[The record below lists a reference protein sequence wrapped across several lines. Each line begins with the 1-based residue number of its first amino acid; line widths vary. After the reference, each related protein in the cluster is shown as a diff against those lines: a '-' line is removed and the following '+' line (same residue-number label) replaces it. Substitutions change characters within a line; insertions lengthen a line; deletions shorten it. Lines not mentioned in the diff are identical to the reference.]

1 VTEEQTGVY
10 NEEEKRYRST
20 VTRTVGETLV
30 SPTHLARAAGPDM
43 AGLRAQ
49 EATIKSKTAA
59 GGGAAKR
66 KAVVCTVA
74 PPETV
79 VHFVTV
85 AAPPA
90 TVAVAAGT
98 AAVAAKDSPVR
109 RGLPGHHNR
118 FSYATATTA
127 AVQEKQKEC
136 KPKTAVKCAVYTVAR
151 RLRKKN
157 NAKRQQAIELL
168 KSQRQLVGVSELD
181 DDDTDTAGAITG
193 GSSGTKS
200 AKFGSTASKHSA
212 DLEKGCA
219 GAATTAVKSSK
230 THSDITDVYLFK
242 SPWLFTQGLSLVL
255 LLINIYSALLLA
267 NYAIVVSARA

>member
-1 VTEEQTGVY
+1 VTEEQPGVY
-10 NEEEKRYRST
+10 NEEQKRYRST

-30 SPTHLARAAGPDM
+30 SPTHLARVAAPDI
-43 AGLRAQ
+43 AGLTAH
-49 EATIKSKTAA
+49 AKTINSKTAA

-74 PPETV
+74 PPDTV

-98 AAVAAKDSPVR
+98 VTVAAKESPVR
-109 RGLPGHHNR
+109 RGLPGQYTR
-118 FSYATATTA
+118 FNHVKTAAA
-127 AVQEKQKEC
+127 AVQEKQEC
-136 KPKTAVKCAVYTVAR
+136 KPSTAVKCAVYTVAR

-157 NAKRQQAIELL
+157 TVKRQQAIDLL

-181 DDDTDTAGAITG
+181 DDDTDTAAGATAT
-193 GSSGTKS
+193 SSNGNKS
-200 AKFGSTASKHSA
+200 AKFSSTASTSSA
-212 DLEKGCA
+212 DIEKGCG
-219 GAATTAVKSSK
+219 GATITSVNSSK

-267 NYAIVVSARA
+267 NYAIVVSTNT